1 MGNWH
6 EDVLIVDPKTGESR
20 DSRDDNSPEACRQRL
35 RSIEAAKR
43 WRAGD
48 IDGAMI
54 LLGGKDLP
62 PTHANRRRR
71 SDDRQAR

>member
-6 EDVLIVDPKTGESR
+6 EAPLQVDPKTGESR

-48 IDGAMI
+48 VENAMR
-54 LLGGKDLP
+54 LLGGKDP
-62 PTHANRRRR
+62 RP
-71 SDDRQAR
+71 